1 MSTNDKAQL
10 QVRRPIFPELHEM
23 REDVRDML
31 RGMWDTRW
39 PLMTPFRALKL
50 AEREPAV
57 DMFEREG
64 SIVVKAEMPGI
75 APDKI
80 DVSISDN
87 ELRISG
93 ERAEEKEIEE
103 ENYHRS
109 ERTYGHIFRAL
120 ALPEG
125 CDADGAAATMK
136 DGVLEVVVPRKATAK
151 GKKVAVTA
159 A

>member
-1 MSTNDKAQL
+1 
-10 QVRRPIFPELHEM
+10 M

-39 PLMTPFRALKL
+39 PLMTPFRAMRM
-50 AEREPAV
+50 AERELAV
-57 DMFEREG
+57 DVFEREG

-80 DVSISDN
+80 DVSISEN

-103 ENYHRS
+103 ENYYRS

-125 CDADGAAATMK
+125 CNADGAAATVK
-136 DGVLEVVVPRKATAK
+136 DGVLEVVVPRKAAAK
-151 GKKVAVTA
+151 SKNVAVTSA
-159 A
+159 